1 MPASSARRALLACIL
16 AIAALPA
23 LGAEEAPAERAS
35 LGIVTRDPM
44 DFERE
49 MWRLEGGTWIVKV
62 KPDGA
67 ARRAGVGPDDVIA
80 AIDDAAIANTAALV
94 AALGARKPGDKVRL
108 RIIRN
113 GRPVEMDATLGVAR

>member
-1 MPASSARRALLACIL
+1 MPASSARRALLAAFL
-16 AIAALPA
+16 VGAALPA
-23 LGAEEAPAERAS
+23 LGAEEPSGERAS
-35 LGIVTRDPM
+35 LGVITRDPM

-49 MWRLEGGTWIVKV
+49 LWRLEGGTWIVKV

-80 AIDDAAIANTAALV
+80 AVDDAAIANSAALV
-94 AALGARKPGDKVRL
+94 AALGARRPGDKVRL

-113 GRPVEMDATLGVAR
+113 GRPVEMDATLGATR

>member
-1 MPASSARRALLACIL
+1 MPLQSARRALLAFSL
-16 AIAALPA
+16 ALAVLPA
-23 LGAEEAPAERAS
+23 WGADPGANERAS

-80 AIDDAAIANTAALV
+80 AIDDAAIVNTAALV
-94 AALGARKPGDKVRL
+94 VALGARKPGDKVRL

-113 GRPVEMDATLGVAR
+113 GRPVEMDATLDATR

>member
-1 MPASSARRALLACIL
+1 MPASSARRSVLACIL

-23 LGAEEAPAERAS
+23 LGAEEPPAERAS
-35 LGIVTRDPM
+35 LGVVTRDPM

-80 AIDDAAIANTAALV
+80 AIDDAAIANSAALV

-113 GRPVEMDATLGVAR
+113 GRPVEMDATLGAAR